1 MARLRKPPRFL
12 GTRGGVT
19 TYKMWT
25 RYYVRRKSSLTAERV
40 REAPEFA
47 ETRRYATLLGTAAKI
62 GSVLYR
68 ELTPNRQRKFSYQFV
83 TGQVMKLLRSG
94 IKEEEI
100 LREFGG
106 TLRGSREAVVRSRER
121 IEDTRGHRA
130 QRKAAVIVPV
140 HSITP
145 DCERMT
151 SLRMTVLLHQ
161 RQRMSSLVSGIPHFF
176 GPARPRADG

>member
-12 GTRGGVT
+12 GTRGGIT

-68 ELTPNRQRKFSYQFV
+68 ELTPNRKRKFSYQFV
-83 TGQVMKLLRSG
+83 TGQVMKLLRNG
-94 IKEEEI
+94 IEEEEI
-100 LREFGG
+100 LREFGKN
-106 TLRGSREAVVRSRER
+106 LRGSRNSVIRTREYL
-121 IEDTRGHRA
+121 EDSRGHRS
-130 QRKAAVIVPV
+130 QHK
-140 HSITP
+140 
-145 DCERMT
+145 
-151 SLRMTVLLHQ
+151 
-161 RQRMSSLVSGIPHFF
+161 G
-176 GPARPRADG
+176 